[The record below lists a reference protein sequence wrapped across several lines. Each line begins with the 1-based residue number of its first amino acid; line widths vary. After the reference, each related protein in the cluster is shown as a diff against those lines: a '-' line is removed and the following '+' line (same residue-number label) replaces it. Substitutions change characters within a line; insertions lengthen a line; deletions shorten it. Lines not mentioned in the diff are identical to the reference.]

1 MQPSPAGTRQ
11 VVKTVGPSKILNQD
25 CSLSMMTNNLNKS
38 IFNKIKST
46 RLGFGQ
52 FGGRLPGISGLMK
65 RPKHESQAS
74 TTTVQR
80 KDSNASKGPGISPI
94 GCSNQVET
102 VASALNRDNT
112 LTPLSL
118 NQTEVPSVVIIAV
131 P

>member
-1 MQPSPAGTRQ
+1 
-11 VVKTVGPSKILNQD
+11 
-25 CSLSMMTNNLNKS
+25 MTNNSGKN

-52 FGGRLPGISGLMK
+52 FSGRLPGISGLMK

-74 TTTVQR
+74 ATTVQR
-80 KDSNASKGPGISPI
+80 KDSYASKGPGISPI
-94 GCSNQVET
+94 GCSNQAET
-102 VASALNRDNT
+102 VGSSLNRDNT

-118 NQTEVPSVVIIAV
+118 NQTKVPPAMTNAV